1 MEEIEDICNKVIYF
15 TDRWKDYGRRMRDA
29 EHKLMEA
36 LEMNPLEDFSATVG
50 DTHVYKITYT
60 YVTGRLEV
68 DEKIE
73 PAEPVTMKM
82 LEEENAPEWAKVAF
96 KASSGEE

>member
-1 MEEIEDICNKVIYF
+1 MEEIEDICRKLFYF

-29 EHKLMEA
+29 EHTLIEA
-36 LEMNPLEDFSATVG
+36 LEINPLEDYTTSVG
-50 DTHVYKITYT
+50 RYT
-60 YVTGRLEV
+60 IKYENSRLEV

-82 LEEENAPEWAKVAF
+82 LEEENAPEWAKAAF
-96 KASSGEE
+96 KAFGEEE

>member
-15 TDRWKDYGRRMRDA
+15 ADKWKDYGRRMRDA
-29 EHKLMEA
+29 EHNLIKA
-36 LEMNPLEDFSATVG
+36 LKINPFEDSTTTVG
-50 DTHVYKITYT
+50 KYT
-60 YVTGRLEV
+60 IKYENSRLEV
-68 DEKIE
+68 EEKIE

-82 LEEENAPEWAKVAF
+82 LEEENAPEWAKAAF

>member
-29 EHKLMEA
+29 EHNLIEA
-36 LEMNPLEDFSATVG
+36 LKIDPLEDSTTTVG
-50 DTHVYKITYT
+50 KYT
-60 YVTGRLEV
+60 IKYENSRLEV

>member
-1 MEEIEDICNKVIYF
+1 MEEIEDICRKLFYF

-29 EHKLMEA
+29 EHTLIEA
-36 LEMNPLEDFSATVG
+36 LEINPLEDYSTTVG
-50 DTHVYKITYT
+50 RYT
-60 YVTGRLEV
+60 IKYENSRLEV

-82 LEEENAPEWAKVAF
+82 LEEENAPEWAKAAF
-96 KASSGEE
+96 KAFGEEE

>member
-1 MEEIEDICNKVIYF
+1 MEEIEDICRKLFYF

-29 EHKLMEA
+29 EHTLIEA
-36 LEMNPLEDFSATVG
+36 LEINPLEDYSTTVG
-50 DTHVYKITYT
+50 RYT
-60 YVTGRLEV
+60 IKYENSRLEV

-82 LEEENAPEWAKVAF
+82 LEEENAPEWAKAAF